1 MIARPVVSN
10 ASPIIALDEIGRLS
24 LMQQLFG
31 TVLIPPA
38 VAVEV
43 APSVTLPPW
52 IEQRALTQAIGPMV
66 LRASLGPGES
76 ETISLALEA
85 RAGLAIL
92 DDRPARRLA
101 LALSIPIIGT
111 LGLLLAAKKRK
122 LLPAIK
128 PCLDD
133 LVRRDFWITL
143 NLYDQV
149 LRDASE
155 K

>member
-1 MIARPVVSN
+1 MGDRADASGSTMIARPVVSN

-66 LRASLGPGES
+66 LRASLTWNQGCCSAP
-76 ETISLALEA
+76 T
-85 RAGLAIL
+85 
-92 DDRPARRLA
+92 
-101 LALSIPIIGT
+101 T
-111 LGLLLAAKKRK
+111 
-122 LLPAIK
+122 
-128 PCLDD
+128 
-133 LVRRDFWITL
+133 TT
-143 NLYDQV
+143 
-149 LRDASE
+149 ASRVGASMP
-155 K
+155 

>member
-76 ETISLALEA
+76 ETISLCVGGKSWPSNPG
-85 RAGLAIL
+85 RS
-92 DDRPARRLA
+92 P
-101 LALSIPIIGT
+101 S
-111 LGLLLAAKKRK
+111 AKTGACVEHTDNRNSRTFISRK
-122 LLPAIK
+122 E
-128 PCLDD
+128 
-133 LVRRDFWITL
+133 T
-143 NLYDQV
+143 
-149 LRDASE
+149 
-155 K
+155 